1 MFYFRIFIALG
12 LTFTSMIYLELIIV
26 YIARD
31 KLKWIFFL
39 GGGKIFQLFQY
50 HLLRIV
56 MFHTELPLEHFQT

>member
-39 GGGKIFQLFQY
+39 GGREDFS
-50 HLLRIV
+50 IV
-56 MFHTELPLEHFQT
+56 PVSFIENSYVSY